1 MLPLIITLTRPYNR
15 RGRRRS
21 ACWFVPSSRFSVL
34 EGDPL
39 YQKTTLA
46 NGLRILTAPMP
57 HTYSVAVVIYI
68 GAGSRYE
75 RKEQAGLSHFVEHLC
90 FKGSQK
96 RPTSKD
102 ISEAIDR
109 VGGMLNGAT
118 DRELTVYHCKVA
130 APHFPLA
137 LDVLVDLVRAPRF
150 EPEEMEKER
159 RVILEELAM
168 VADTPGQLVDLI
180 IDEALWADQP
190 LGWDVA
196 GTEESVK
203 AIDRQT
209 AIDYLSRQYVPN
221 NIVVSMAGNVDHQ
234 QVHEQVAA
242 FWHDCPP
249 GSPSSWYPATDSQ
262 GPRCILR
269 YKKTEQAHLCLA
281 VRGLSLQHPDR
292 HALALLSV
300 ILGEGM
306 SSRLF
311 LELRE
316 RQGLVY
322 DVHSYV
328 SHFLDSGAFTI
339 YAGVDPA
346 RTVDALKVIL
356 SELVRLRDGVDEE
369 ELVKAKE
376 LSKGRLLLRLEDTR
390 SVAGW
395 VGSQEL
401 LLSEVRTPD
410 QVLELLEAVTVQD
423 VQRVAR
429 GLLVNDHLHMALVGP
444 FRSDKRF
451 APLLEL

>member
-1 MLPLIITLTRPYNR
+1 
-15 RGRRRS
+15 
-21 ACWFVPSSRFSVL
+21 
-34 EGDPL
+34 L
-39 YQKTTLA
+39 YEKTTLT
-46 NGLRILTAPMP
+46 NGLRILVAPMP
-57 HTYSVAVVIYI
+57 HTYSVAITVHV

-75 RKEQAGLSHFVEHLC
+75 RKEHAGLSHFVEHLC

-130 APHFPLA
+130 APHFPIA
-137 LDVLVDLVRAPRF
+137 LDVLVDLIRAPRF
-150 EPEEMEKER
+150 EPQEMEKER
-159 RVILEELAM
+159 QVILEELAM
-168 VADTPGQLVDLI
+168 VADTPSQLVDLA
-180 IDEALWADQP
+180 IDQALWADQP

-209 AIDYLSRQYVPN
+209 ALDYLFRQYVPN
-221 NIVVSMAGNVDHQ
+221 NMVLSVAGNVDPR
-234 QVHEQVAA
+234 QVREQMVA
-242 FWHDCPP
+242 FWRDCPS
-249 GSPSSWYPATDSQ
+249 GSPSPWYPMLDGH
-262 GPRCILR
+262 GPRCVLR
-269 YKKTEQAHLCLA
+269 YKKSEQSHLCLA

-292 HALALLSV
+292 YALALLSA

-316 RQGLVY
+316 RRALVY

-328 SHFLDSGAFTI
+328 SHFLDSGSFTV

-356 SELVRLRDGVDEE
+356 SELVRLRDGVEEE
-369 ELVKAKE
+369 ELIKAKE
-376 LSKGRLLLRLEDTR
+376 LSRGRLLLRLEDTR

-395 VGSQEL
+395 MGGQEL
-401 LLSEVRTPD
+401 LLGEVRTPNQIID
-410 QVLELLEAVTVQD
+410 LLDAVTVQD
-423 VQRVAR
+423 VQRVAQA
-429 GLLVNDHLHMALVGP
+429 LLVNDQLHMALVGP
-444 FRSDKRF
+444 FRSDRRF
-451 APLLEL
+451 APLLRI

>member
-1 MLPLIITLTRPYNR
+1 MY
-15 RGRRRS
+15 
-21 ACWFVPSSRFSVL
+21 
-34 EGDPL
+34 E
-39 YQKTTLA
+39 KTTLA

-57 HTYSVAVVIYI
+57 HTYSVAITIYI

-75 RKEQAGLSHFVEHLC
+75 RKEHAGLSHFVEHLC

-96 RPTSKD
+96 HPTSKD

-150 EPEEMEKER
+150 EPQEMEKER
-159 RVILEELAM
+159 QVILEELAM
-168 VADTPGQLVDLI
+168 IADIPSQLVDLD
-180 IDEALWADQP
+180 IDQALWADQP

-203 AIDRQT
+203 AIDRQM
-209 AIDYLSRQYVPN
+209 ALDYLSRQYVPN
-221 NIVVSMAGNVDHQ
+221 NIVVSMAGNVDPRQ
-234 QVHEQVAA
+234 AQEQVAA
-242 FWHDCPP
+242 FWRDCPS
-249 GSPSSWYPATDSQ
+249 GSPSSWFPTTDGQ
-262 GPRCILR
+262 GPRCTLR
-269 YKKTEQAHLCLA
+269 YKKSEQAHLCLA
-281 VRGLSLQHPDR
+281 VRGLPLQHPDR

-316 RQGLVY
+316 RLGLVY
-322 DVHSYV
+322 DIHSYV

-395 VGSQEL
+395 MGGQEL
-401 LLSEVRTPD
+401 LLGEVRTPD
-410 QVLELLEAVTVQD
+410 QVLDLLEAVTVQD

-429 GLLVNDHLHMALVGP
+429 ALLVNDQLHMAIVGP
-444 FRSDKRF
+444 FRSDRRF
-451 APLLEL
+451 APLLKL